1 MEGFGLPPLE
11 TMAYGTTPVISSN
24 TSCMPEILGDAAEY
38 FDPLDVDAIAS
49 AIDRVLSQPARRRE
63 LIVKGKAQ
71 AARYSW
77 ERCGKE
83 TLAVYERALRQS

>member
-1 MEGFGLPPLE
+1 
-11 TMAYGTTPVISSN
+11 
-24 TSCMPEILGDAAEY
+24 MPEILGDAAEY

-83 TLAVYERALRQS
+83 TLAVYERALGKQ